1 MWIENGLKSLPK
13 RQGENMRLICPNC
26 GAQYEVPTEVI
37 PTEGRD
43 VQCSACSNTWFQAHP
58 DHDNSAA
65 EEPQQV
71 NVAPPIIES
80 EADDAL
86 PDMPEVATREL
97 DPAISDVLREEAAF
111 EAAARAAE
119 ASAPLESQPD
129 LGLEPSSDEENERRV
144 REARE
149 RMAAMRGEPVP
160 DEVAVAAATAAA
172 GSRRDLLPDIE
183 EINST
188 LRSSGERRRP
198 AEAADADL
206 AGTNPRERRRGGSFR
221 LGFYLVLLLAI
232 IALCVYI
239 YGPQISAA
247 LPAAE
252 PYVAQFT
259 QAVESART
267 WLSETVDKGL
277 AWLDQM
283 AAENI

>member
-1 MWIENGLKSLPK
+1 
-13 RQGENMRLICPNC
+13 MRLICPNC

-65 EEPQQV
+65 EEPQRV
-71 NVAPPIIES
+71 NVAPPVVES
-80 EADDAL
+80 EANDAL

-97 DPAISDVLREEAAF
+97 DPAISDVLREEAEF